1 MIINFIT
8 PTLSRSTFTG
18 GLYCILKHAD
28 ELVKRGHT
36 VNIIPLYGSKKP
48 DWIKCSAN
56 FILNKAPACREKK
69 RYKCI
74 LSNISRLTYKYKTDN
89 LKHAL
94 QADYIHNAIPDSDI
108 TIATHWYTVE
118 FVYKYGTGV
127 KAYFIQHYEPIMF
140 TDTDSYDY
148 YKCKFS
154 YSLPIVKITNSIWAK
169 NTILKSLGNTDDNID
184 IRVSNNG
191 IELSKFKKLNL
202 QHDRS
207 SDKHIKVISY
217 SGRGVKWKGFK
228 EMAEAIAA
236 AREKLPDWEIEW
248 LVYGQEP
255 DEAYRG
261 LTPYTDL
268 GFLQTDELVTEYNKA
283 DILLSASWYES
294 FPLFP
299 IEAMACGLATITTQA
314 GTEEY
319 AIHGETAEIVEA
331 KNPSAIENG
340 LIKLITDRSY
350 RMKIANG
357 GYNKTKEFDWPLAS
371 KKMEETLFSIISNK
385 TSPSHQ

>member
-8 PTLSRSTFTG
+8 PSLSKSTFTG

-28 ELVKRGHT
+28 ELTKRGHT

-48 DWIKCSAN
+48 DWINCSAN
-56 FILNKAPACREKK
+56 FILNKTSICREKN
-69 RYKCI
+69 RYKCA

-140 TDTDSYDY
+140 TDTSSYDY
-148 YKCKFS
+148 FKCKFS
-154 YSLPIVKITNSIWAK
+154 YSLPIVKITNSVWAK
-169 NTILKSLGNTDDNID
+169 KTILESLCNTNSDID

-202 QHDRS
+202 PNTAS
-207 SDKHIKVISY
+207 NEKHIKIISY
-217 SGRGVKWKGFK
+217 SGRGVEWKGFK

-236 AREKLPDWEIEW
+236 TRNKLSDWEIEW
-248 LVYGQEP
+248 LVYGQQP
-255 DEAYRG
+255 DEAYRSQ
-261 LTPYTDL
+261 TPYTDL

-319 AIHGETAEIVEA
+319 AIHEETAEIVEP
-331 KNPSAIENG
+331 KNPSSIEES
-340 LIKLITDRSY
+340 LIKLITNKPY
-350 RMKIANG
+350 RIKIANG
-357 GYNKTKEFDWPLAS
+357 GYDKTKEFDWPLSA
-371 KKMEETLFSIISNK
+371 KKMEATLTGIISDETENL
-385 TSPSHQ
+385 